1 MAVSRQVTAF
11 RKRSGVRKGVDAC
24 GEEAGGVIRR
34 TRSASCF
41 VRVKWQKMT
50 YNDVQVCLQ
59 DTPINLKLLLEK
71 VTGVPVV
78 SQKLSCGGKLL
89 KDNLPLCVH
98 ALLACA
104 LQSFNTICMSDS
116 GVKSGVL
123 MQLLGQPAVTGSQ
136 SIAVLCKRVFE
147 SAKKGDTL
155 ALQAALNVNFRCC
168 CYCCIA
174 LAVGSFDAFVFR
186 RSIALTQTAAGTHM
200 NIQSCAFLSV

>member
-1 MAVSRQVTAF
+1 MTAF

-24 GEEAGGVIRR
+24 GEEEAGGVIRR

-59 DTPINLKLLLEK
+59 DTPVNLKLLLEK
-71 VTGVPVV
+71 VTGVPVL

-104 LQSFNTICMSDS
+104 LQSYNTICMSDS

-123 MQLLGQPAVTGSQ
+123 MQLLGQPAVSGSQ

-147 SAKKGDTL
+147 SAKKGDTV
-155 ALQAALNVNFRCC
+155 ALQAALNVNFRTV
-168 CYCCIA
+168 IVA
-174 LAVGSFDAFVFR
+174 LRSPFALLMLLFSDGQLPTPR
-186 RSIALTQTAAGTHM
+186 RLPGLI
-200 NIQSCAFLSV
+200 

>member
-50 YNDVQVCLQ
+50 YNDVEVCLQ
-59 DTPINLKLLLEK
+59 DTPVNLKLLLEK
-71 VTGVPVV
+71 VTGVPVL

-123 MQLLGQPAVTGSQ
+123 MQLLGQPAVGGSQ

-147 SAKKGDTL
+147 SAKKGDTV
-155 ALQAALNVNFRCC
+155 ALQAALNVNFRTV
-168 CYCCIA
+168 IVA
-174 LAVGSFDAFVFR
+174 LRSPFALLMLLFSDGQLPTPR
-186 RSIALTQTAAGTHM
+186 RLPG
-200 NIQSCAFLSV
+200 LV